1 MPPILSYHVH
11 LVYSLS
17 DEFAL
22 QQAID
27 LMNAARMQ
35 FASMLGA
42 CVANKTPYTAPV
54 VVVCSQWR
62 CVTLLSV
69 VVDLSCAVAVKL

>member
-27 LMNAARMQ
+27 LMNAARVR

-42 CVANKTPYTAPV
+42 CDAIRSASRCCVFSVALRYA
-54 VVVCSQWR
+54 
-62 CVTLLSV
+62 
-69 VVDLSCAVAVKL
+69 AVGRG